1 MPLNEYLVINT
12 EATSSLKVNGESM
25 IEAEILPGD
34 LLLVERGVDTRDSD
48 IVIAYCDR
56 QQRME

>member
-34 LLLVERGVDTRDSD
+34 LLLVERGVDTRDSE
-48 IVIAYCDR
+48 IVIA
-56 QQRME
+56 